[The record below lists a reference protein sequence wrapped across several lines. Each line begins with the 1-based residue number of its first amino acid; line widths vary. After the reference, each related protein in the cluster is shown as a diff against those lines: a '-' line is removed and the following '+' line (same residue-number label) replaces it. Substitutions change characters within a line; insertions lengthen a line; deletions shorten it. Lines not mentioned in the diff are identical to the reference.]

1 MKLLQLESVSYIYK
15 GTTKP
20 VLNNINMEFK
30 TEKLYAITGKSGA
43 GKTTLLSLV
52 SGLDTATDGSV
63 IYRNEDITT
72 LNRDSYR
79 ARNIGVVFQ
88 SYNLLTNATALDNV
102 VLSMS
107 ISGNKDKTSE
117 KKRVALEALN
127 RVGID
132 SEKAMRKV
140 LKLSGGEQQRVAIA
154 RAIVHNPDIII
165 ADEPT
170 GNLDSGTERSIMEI
184 FERLAHED
192 KKCVII
198 VTHSTTAAEYAEEI
212 FELKQGNLSKEQ

>member
-1 MKLLQLESVSYIYK
+1 MKLLKLKSVSYIYK

-30 TEKLYAITGKSGA
+30 TEKLYAITGKSGV
-43 GKTTLLSLV
+43 GKTTLLSLI
-52 SGLDTATDGSV
+52 SGLDTATEGSV
-63 IYRNEDITT
+63 IYRNEDIAT
-72 LNRDSYR
+72 LNRDRYR
-79 ARNIGVVFQ
+79 ASNIGVVFQ

-102 VLSMS
+102 VLSMN

-117 KKRVALEALN
+117 KKQMALEVLN

-132 SEKAMRKV
+132 SEKAKRKV

-170 GNLDSGTERSIMEI
+170 GNLDSSTERSIMKI

-198 VTHSTTAAEYAEEI
+198 VTHSATAAEYADEV
-212 FELKQGNLSKEQ
+212 FELNHEKTHKC